1 MKKIS
6 IAALILA
13 VALLTATAAFAL
25 SPKNIS
31 VSWNASNNTLKVTA
45 DHSVKDPSLH
55 YVKSMTIFLGSKQ
68 LKQKQYSSQS
78 SAEQFSDTVTLN
90 LKMLP
95 PGTKIRIRLVC
106 NIKGSAETEFR
117 IP

>member
-6 IAALILA
+6 MIVLILA
-13 VALLTATAAFAL
+13 IALLTATAAFAH
-25 SPKNIS
+25 SPKNLS
-31 VSWNASNNTLKVTA
+31 ASWNASNNTLKVTA
-45 DHSVKDPSLH
+45 EHSVKVPSQH

-68 LKQKQYSSQS
+68 LLQRKYSSQN
-78 SAEQFSDTVTLN
+78 SAEMFSDSVTLK
-90 LKMLP
+90 LLP
-95 PGTKIRIRLVC
+95 SGTKIRIRVVC

>member
-1 MKKIS
+1 MKRIS
-6 IAALILA
+6 IAALILV

-31 VSWNASNNTLKVTA
+31 ASWNASNNTLKVTA
-45 DHSVKDPSLH
+45 EHSVKDPSLH

-78 SAEQFSDTVTLN
+78 SAEQFSDTITLK
-90 LKMLP
+90 LLP
-95 PGTKIRIRLVC
+95 SGTKIRIRLVC